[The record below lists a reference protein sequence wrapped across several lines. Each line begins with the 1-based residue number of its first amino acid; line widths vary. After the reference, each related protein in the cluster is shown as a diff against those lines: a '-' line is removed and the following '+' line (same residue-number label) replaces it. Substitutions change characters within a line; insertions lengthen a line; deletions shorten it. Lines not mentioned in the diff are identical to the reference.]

1 MTFIPNLQA
10 VNSLI
15 KGLVISSLSLF
26 LLACNETS
34 ELGIDTLPTS
44 DRGSVSFTEYSDIN
58 TTTILLDSVLAPTGQ
73 VFMGKYQDPELG
85 QVTMEGYMAL
95 RTNANLGTFP
105 TGAVYDSTIFRY
117 GIESEYGDTAREQII
132 YVHMLLDTLPIKQF
146 YSFESRTYAQ
156 VAIDTF
162 RFKLSDANGYL
173 SKKLNNL
180 GKRIFD
186 AGSPILT
193 SVQLFNQT
201 FKGVAFVPDA
211 ANTAVFSIDTDVS
224 TELLVFYHTTT
235 DSTKKSISFL
245 MNTDNIHFS
254 NIKTQYA
261 GALAGLR
268 NYGDTL
274 SSNLAGGKFYISSL
288 RGLRTLVKI
297 PDLAKIKSE
306 LNGRIVAK
314 AELVFTPLNYD
325 FPYITNRG
333 IVAAINDGKNRFTK
347 DANGLTQFVY
357 SDQQLVS
364 AYSPGASLNSFSAFF
379 PTTNNAW
386 EMNITTYVNELM
398 VGKRANTG
406 FILFPL
412 SFTGEAPR
420 RTVFAANNNSN
431 DALKPKLRLYYIKP

>member
-10 VNSLI
+10 VNSII

-44 DRGSVSFTEYSDIN
+44 DRGSVSFTEYLDIN

-95 RTNANLGTFP
+95 RTNANLSTFP
-105 TGAVYDSTIFRY
+105 SGAIYDSTVFRY

-132 YVHMLLDTLPIKQF
+132 YVHMLLDTLPIKN
-146 YSFESRTYAQ
+146 YYAFESRNYTP

-193 SVQLFNQT
+193 SVQQFNQT
-201 FKGVAFVPDA
+201 FKGIAFVPDGG
-211 ANTAVFSIDTDVS
+211 NSAVFSFDTDVS
-224 TELLVFYHTTT
+224 TELSVFYHTAT

-245 MNTDNIHFS
+245 LNTDNIHFS
-254 NIKTQYA
+254 NIKTQYT
-261 GALAGLR
+261 GALAALR
-268 NYGDTL
+268 NYGDTVN
-274 SSNLAGGKFYISSL
+274 SNAAGGEFYISSM
-288 RGLRTLVKI
+288 RGLRTLVQI

-314 AELVFTPLNYD
+314 AELVFTPVNFS

-333 IVAAINDGKNRFTK
+333 IVAAINDGKNRFSK

-364 AYSPGASLNSFSAFF
+364 AYSAGASLNSFSAFF
-379 PTTNNAW
+379 PNTSNAW
-386 EMNITTYVNELM
+386 EMNITTYVNEIM
-398 VGKRANTG
+398 VGKRANSG

-420 RTVFAANNNSN
+420 RTVFAANNYPNT
-431 DALKPKLRLYYIKP
+431 ALRPKLRIYYIKP